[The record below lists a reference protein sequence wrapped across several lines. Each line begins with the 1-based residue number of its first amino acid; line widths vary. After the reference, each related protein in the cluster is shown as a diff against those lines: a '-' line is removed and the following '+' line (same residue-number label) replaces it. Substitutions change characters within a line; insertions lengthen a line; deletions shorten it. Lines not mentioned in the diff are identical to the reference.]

1 MKFTIDPGNAEEFG
15 IHVCKSP
22 EGKEQTTI
30 SCNMED
36 DQVVVDLSKTSLDKD
51 LMAKGYEG
59 HNYLQKA
66 DLELSGKQKVS
77 FHIFIDHSVLEIFV
91 NNKLCLTHR
100 IYPTL
105 ENSKGVSVFSKG
117 GNIEIPVF
125 KSWKMNPSNPY

>member
-1 MKFTIDPGNAEEFG
+1 MP
-15 IHVCKSP
+15 
-22 EGKEQTTI
+22 
-30 SCNMED
+30 
-36 DQVVVDLSKTSLDKD
+36 DQGTVEVDLQKTSLDEE
-51 LMAKGYEG
+51 LMADRYEE
-59 HNYLQKA
+59 HDYLQKA
-66 DLELSGKQKVS
+66 DLKLSPNEKVS
-77 FHIFIDHSVLEIFV
+77 FHIFVDHSVLEIFV